1 MTVREFR
8 EAERDHIK
16 KTLAKHNVISISR
29 WATDRH
35 LKQIERLLHFARQD
49 REGEGVEPTYLVT
62 ALESVYAERTKLA
75 KEES

>member
-1 MTVREFR
+1 MTIREFK
-8 EAERDHIK
+8 EVERDHIK
-16 KTLAKHNVISISR
+16 KTLAKHNVVPIAR

-62 ALESVYAERTKLA
+62 ALESVYAERMKLA